1 MSAVTETPVG
11 VLCTDPT
18 GGAIGTRIIRRLTS
32 VSHEHHGSFNPA
44 TLEDLT
50 GPDTRLVVPP
60 YVMDGLPEGL
70 ADTGVSFP
78 NGQRSEL
85 SGVVIE
91 AGPSYGTSGEAHAG
105 IRRGAAMG
113 TEGVDDHSR

>member
-1 MSAVTETPVG
+1 MRACHQRGKVVG
-11 VLCTDPT
+11 FEKRERGWRAPIEK
-18 GGAIGTRIIRRLTS
+18 AA
-32 VSHEHHGSFNPA
+32 GSFHRFRLPQ
-44 TLEDLT
+44 
-50 GPDTRLVVPP
+50 RLVVPP

>member
-1 MSAVTETPVG
+1 MRRTTNRPWICSAVLRELNAVN
-11 VLCTDPT
+11 
-18 GGAIGTRIIRRLTS
+18 AIS
-32 VSHEHHGSFNPA
+32 A
-44 TLEDLT
+44 TTARE
-50 GPDTRLVVPP
+50 VHWW
-60 YVMDGLPEGL
+60 
-70 ADTGVSFP
+70 
-78 NGQRSEL
+78 EL

>member
-1 MSAVTETPVG
+1 MNES
-11 VLCTDPT
+11 
-18 GGAIGTRIIRRLTS
+18 GGGGPQLKRPRAASIRFRL
-32 VSHEHHGSFNPA
+32 PQ
-44 TLEDLT
+44 
-50 GPDTRLVVPP
+50 RLVVPP